1 VLIAGSLP
9 AFDTLTDTFFRL
21 ECRAADAG
29 SSASRATTSW
39 HGKAHILAFV
49 IAALATAVA
58 PFLLARRL
66 QLLDAWRDLA
76 RPTRIFGV
84 VFVAAIVVTSAL
96 TNSSVGGWAQRIVIF
111 YTCGGVFVLAWR
123 TLRTPAASERPR
135 RALGFAGFRP
145 RLASPGL

>member
-1 VLIAGSLP
+1 LGAVLVAASLP

-21 ECRAADAG
+21 DCRAADAG
-29 SSASRATTSW
+29 CSASQATTSW

-58 PFLLARRL
+58 PFLLARRM

-84 VFVAAIVVTSAL
+84 VFIAAIVVTSAL
-96 TNSSVGGWAQRIVIF
+96 TNSSVGGWAQRVVIF

-123 TLRTPAASERPR
+123 TLRTPAAS
-135 RALGFAGFRP
+135 
-145 RLASPGL
+145 